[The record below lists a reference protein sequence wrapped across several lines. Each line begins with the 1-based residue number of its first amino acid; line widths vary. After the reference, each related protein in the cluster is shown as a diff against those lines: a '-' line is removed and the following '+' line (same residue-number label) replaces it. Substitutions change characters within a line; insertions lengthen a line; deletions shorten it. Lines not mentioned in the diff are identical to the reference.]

1 MRRAALP
8 WSEMHGAEDPR
19 DLTDDRSAGVEP
31 AAGEVRA
38 GPGSVPEGM
47 GPTPS
52 GPEFVPSRRTI
63 PPEGSAAASREAFVA
78 PYRTPRRRLLS
89 AANVITFAVFALV
102 AVVVALASAV
112 AHHDDTHIEAPTP
125 VRVPSIKADTPDQ
138 REIEF
143 STPHGTGK
151 LIMLSRTWQDGG
163 RRPINGSY
171 LEVRVEIICLTGRVG
186 YDPYN
191 FQAFDETGQLF
202 DVDES
207 GVTGHVLGVG
217 ELSPGQTVR
226 GAVAFD
232 IPHGEVTL
240 LMSDDS
246 EQSITALKVPD

>member
-1 MRRAALP
+1 
-8 WSEMHGAEDPR
+8 MHGADDPR
-19 DLTDDRSAGVEP
+19 DLTSDRSAAAEP
-31 AAGEVRA
+31 AAGELRA
-38 GPGSVPEGM
+38 DADASPEGM

-52 GPEFVPSRRTI
+52 GPQFVPTSRAI
-63 PPEGSAAASREAFVA
+63 QPEGSDGASRSDFEA
-78 PYRTPRRRLLS
+78 PYRAPRSRLLS
-89 AANVITFAVFALV
+89 APNVITFAVVALV
-102 AVVVALASAV
+102 AIVVALASAV
-112 AHHDDTHIEAPTP
+112 AYHDDTHVEASTTP
-125 VRVPSIKADTPDQ
+125 VRVPSIHADSPDHAQ
-138 REIEF
+138 IEF
-143 STPHGTGK
+143 STQYGTGK
-151 LIMLSRTWQDGG
+151 LIMLGRTWQDGG
-163 RRPINGSY
+163 RGTINGSF

-207 GVTGHVLGVG
+207 GVTSHILGVG

>member
-1 MRRAALP
+1 MY
-8 WSEMHGAEDPR
+8 GADDPR
-19 DLTDDRSAGVEP
+19 DLTDDRSATVEP
-31 AAGEVRA
+31 AASDVR
-38 GPGSVPEGM
+38 PDTGSVPEGM

-52 GPEFVPSRRTI
+52 GPEFVPSSRVIR
-63 PPEGSAAASREAFVA
+63 PEGSDAASLSAFAA
-78 PYRTPRRRLLS
+78 PHRAPQRRLLS
-89 AANVITFAVFALV
+89 APNVITLAVFVLVALV
-102 AVVVALASAV
+102 VSLATAI
-112 AHHDDTHIEAPTP
+112 AHHDDTHIAAPTP
-125 VRVPSIKADTPDQ
+125 VRVPSIHTDTPDQ
-138 REIEF
+138 AEIEF
-143 STPHGTGK
+143 TTPHGTGK
-151 LIMLSRTWQDGG
+151 LILLSRTWQDGS

-207 GVTGHVLGVG
+207 GVTSEILGVG
-217 ELSPGQTVR
+217 ELSPGQTAR

-232 IPHGEVTL
+232 IPHGDVTL

>member
-1 MRRAALP
+1 MSRAALP
-8 WSEMHGAEDPR
+8 WSEMHGADDPR
-19 DLTDDRSAGVEP
+19 DLTDDRSAAVEP
-31 AAGEVRA
+31 AAGEWRP
-38 GPGSVPEGM
+38 GTGSVPDGM
-47 GPTPS
+47 GPAPS
-52 GPEFVPSRRTI
+52 GPEFVPGSRVI
-63 PPEGSAAASREAFVA
+63 PSDASAPAAHSAFIA
-78 PYRTPRRRLLS
+78 PYRAPERRLLS
-89 AANVITFAVFALV
+89 APNVITVAVFALV
-102 AVVVALASAV
+102 AIVVALATAV
-112 AHHDDTHIEAPTP
+112 AHRDDTHIAPPTP
-125 VRVPSIKADTPDQ
+125 VLVPSIHADTPGQ
-138 REIEF
+138 GEIEF
-143 STPHGTGK
+143 TTPQGTGK
-151 LIMLSRTWQDGG
+151 LILLSRTWQDGS

-207 GVTGHVLGVG
+207 GVTGNILGVG